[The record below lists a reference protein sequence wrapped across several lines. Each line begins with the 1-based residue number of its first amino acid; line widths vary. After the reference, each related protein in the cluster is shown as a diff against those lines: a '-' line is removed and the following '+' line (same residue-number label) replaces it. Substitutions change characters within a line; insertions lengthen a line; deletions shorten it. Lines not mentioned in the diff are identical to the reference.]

1 MTIKKTICWMAA
13 VFLSMVWWSQRAD
26 MKYNVGD
33 DRVLVSIHH
42 PSKLPLLCLAYFN
55 L

>member
-1 MTIKKTICWMAA
+1 MLWVAA
-13 VFLSMVWWSQRAD
+13 VFLSTVWPSRGAD
-26 MKYNVGD
+26 LKYNVGD

-42 PSKLPLLCLAYFN
+42 PRKLPLLCLAYFN